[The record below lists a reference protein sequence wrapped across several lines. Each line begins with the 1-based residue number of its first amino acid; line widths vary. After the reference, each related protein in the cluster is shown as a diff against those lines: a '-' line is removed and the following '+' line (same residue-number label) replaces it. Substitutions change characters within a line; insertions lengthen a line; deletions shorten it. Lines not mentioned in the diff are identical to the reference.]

1 MSLAS
6 PVPLASFWDKLR
18 ISSATEFQLLTYRR
32 KGMTGEGDFQTAEL
46 GDPKWT
52 AKLQLRTDDPVKA
65 KETIALINAI
75 VLRDLT
81 FLAYD
86 KWNPYPAADPLG
98 AIIGSS
104 TIRIKS
110 VGLDNRSFA
119 LKGFAAGYKLTG
131 GDRISVPFA
140 STKIE
145 LFEAV
150 ESVTANGIGETVE
163 FEITPT
169 IWVGIAAETIV
180 SIKKPVGKFKIVDG
194 SYSPGT
200 VSADQMLANGIG
212 FEIISEL

>member
-1 MSLAS
+1 MSLNS
-6 PVPLASFWDKLR
+6 PVPLASFWNKLR

-52 AKLQLRTDDPVKA
+52 AKIQLRADDPVTA

-104 TIRIKS
+104 TVRIKS
-110 VGLDNRSFA
+110 VGVDNRSIA
-119 LKGFAAGYKLTG
+119 LKGLTNGYKITG

-140 STKIE
+140 STRIA

-150 ESVTANGIGETVE
+150 ESITASGIGETAV
-163 FEITPT
+163 FEVTPT
-169 IWVGIAAETIV
+169 LWVGIAAETIV

-194 SYSPGT
+194 SYSAGT
-200 VSADQMLANGIG
+200 VSAEEMLAKGIG
-212 FEIISEL
+212 FEIISVL